1 MVSKNIRPE
10 KIKISYGVYDERIS
24 DHIPLMINIEI
35 KGLEKD
41 RITNYLV
48 LDKRHQRIKSKR
60 LLLNLSMAE
69 DNNDTNEAFQ

>member
-48 LDKRHQRIKSKR
+48 LDKRH
-60 LLLNLSMAE
+60 
-69 DNNDTNEAFQ
+69 